1 MLPWRTI
8 PNSKFKN
15 PNSKFAEAHGYLIMA
30 LLIPIQVPIQVVVV
44 YAPINFIHNN
54 VMYE

>member
-8 PNSKFKN
+8 PNSQFGVV
-15 PNSKFAEAHGYLIMA
+15 HGYLIMA
-30 LLIPIQVPIQVVVV
+30 ILIPIQVVVV

-54 VMYE
+54 VMCE